1 MVSFIRVVLM
11 VSPHSSMLGGLS
23 LTLYEGMSLYFQLWI
38 AVPGRQLSQYWQDF
52 GIVISMVHHRFFYYV
67 NIHPASPAQKEI

>member
-1 MVSFIRVVLM
+1 M
-11 VSPHSSMLGGLS
+11 VSPHSSMLGGFS

-52 GIVISMVHHRFFYYV
+52 GIVISMVHHWFSICKCLAFLT
-67 NIHPASPAQKEI
+67 HQKDEGQATLNA